1 MEPWK
6 RVTTGD
12 PVIEELQDNAEPIMK
27 RVEGAFLLDGVLIK
41 KQTIGTAPV
50 VINHGLQRP
59 PLGFIIIRKRAN
71 QSVWD
76 LQDDNKNSSQTLV
89 LIAGGDVEIDL
100 WVF

>member
-12 PVIEELQDNAEPIMK
+12 PLIEELQDNAEPIMK

-41 KQTIGTAPV
+41 NQTIGTAPV
-50 VINHGLQRP
+50 VINHGLQRA
-59 PLGFIIIRKRAN
+59 PLGFIIVRRRAN
-71 QSVWD
+71 QQVWD
-76 LQDDNKNSSQTLV
+76 LQDENKTSPQTLV

>member
-41 KQTIGTAPV
+41 NQTIGTFPTA
-50 VINHGLQRP
+50 ITHGLQRA
-59 PLGFIIIRKRAN
+59 PLGFIIVRRRTN
-71 QSVWD
+71 QLVWD
-76 LQDDNKNSSQTLV
+76 IQDDNKTSSQTLV

>member
-27 RVEGAFLLDGVLIK
+27 RVEGAFSLDGVLLK
-41 KQTIGTAPV
+41 KKTINGATIVTHGLGRVPQGFV
-50 VINHGLQRP
+50 VIRRRGNVVVYDDQDNNNNAAKTLK
-59 PLGFIIIRKRAN
+59 LNSAS
-71 QSVWD
+71 SVE
-76 LQDDNKNSSQTLV
+76 V
-89 LIAGGDVEIDL
+89 DL

>member
-27 RVEGAFLLDGVLIK
+27 RVEGAFLLDCVLIK
-41 KQTIGTAPV
+41 KQTIGTSPV
-50 VINHGLQRP
+50 VVNHGLGRP
-59 PLGFIIIRKRAN
+59 PQGFIVIRRRAN
-71 QSVWD
+71 QQVWD
-76 LQDDNKNSSQTLV
+76 LQDINKNTSQTLV